1 MTKSIPVKKAA
12 LIGCVSFGAMGAA
25 IATEALSDINA
36 LVAGVAVFFAM
47 LFMNER
53 KGADVATEE

>member
-1 MTKSIPVKKAA
+1 
-12 LIGCVSFGAMGAA
+12 MGAA
-25 IATEALSDINA
+25 IATEALSDMNS
-36 LVAGVAVFFAM
+36 LVAGVAVFSAM

>member
-25 IATEALSDINA
+25 IATEALSDMNS

-53 KGADVATEE
+53 KGADVTTEE

>member
-12 LIGCVSFGAMGAA
+12 LIGCVSFGAMAAA
-25 IATEALSDINA
+25 IATEALTDLNA
-36 LVAGVAVFFAM
+36 LVAGVAVFFVM

>member
-12 LIGCVSFGAMGAA
+12 LM
-25 IATEALSDINA
+25 